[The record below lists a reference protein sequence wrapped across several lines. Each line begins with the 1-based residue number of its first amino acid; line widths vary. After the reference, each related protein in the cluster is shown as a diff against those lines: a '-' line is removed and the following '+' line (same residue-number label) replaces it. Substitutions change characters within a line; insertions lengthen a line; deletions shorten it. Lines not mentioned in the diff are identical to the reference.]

1 MIKVAIADAD
11 EGARASIR
19 TLLAASCD
27 IKTVNEAF
35 DGCSTLALLQST
47 KFDVLTLG
55 FPMPGSQG
63 EDLIR
68 EIKRQQPSLRVIVII
83 ALATQGNAV
92 GVFKA
97 GASGIVVKSSLA
109 EDLFA
114 AIRRVASGGV
124 YVSL

>member
-1 MIKVAIADAD
+1 MK
-11 EGARASIR
+11 ERASIR
-19 TLLAASCD
+19 TLLAASSD
-27 IKTVNEAF
+27 IKTVKEAF

-47 KFDVLTLG
+47 QFDVLTLG
-55 FPMPGSQG
+55 LPMLGLQG

-68 EIKRQQPSLRVIVII
+68 EIKGQQPSLRVIVVT
-83 ALATQGNAV
+83 ALATEDNAV

-97 GASGIVVKSSLA
+97 GASGFVVKSSLA
-109 EDLFA
+109 DDLLA